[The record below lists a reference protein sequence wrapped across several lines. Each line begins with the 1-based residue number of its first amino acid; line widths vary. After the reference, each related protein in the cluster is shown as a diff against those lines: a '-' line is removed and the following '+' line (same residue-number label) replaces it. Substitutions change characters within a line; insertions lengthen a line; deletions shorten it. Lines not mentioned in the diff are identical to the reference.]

1 VTGAASQMV
10 AAEAAR
16 PAGLVSSPAAGFWQR
31 VQNPHAEQALFHLD
45 LRRSLEL
52 HRRLAIGFVVFGLLL
67 AGAYVF
73 RNWPIYTAETL
84 VYVQPTPSAPMGPGV
99 SMHWPYNYD
108 PNTYESYIQQQ
119 ILSMTRPDV
128 LKNAL
133 GKLGSGWQKSGESEQ
148 DAIDRLGR
156 SVEATRVQNSY
167 QVSIVAHASNAQVAA
182 DMANAVAAAYIE
194 GTAYEQR
201 AGSEQRVSILR
212 DERERVK
219 KELADDR
226 SEQVALNAQLG
237 VAAIGAAAP
246 EHYDDDVA
254 GIHGQLVKARADHD
268 EAEARLEALAGK
280 DNSAALNAAAD
291 DIIATDS
298 GLSSLKTA
306 LDQRRAALVSQMA
319 NLTPNHPLYKQDAAE
334 LAKIDANIESATG
347 DMRAK
352 AAARVQE
359 KLEAD
364 LERTAGVESRLN
376 GELAQMTRQA
386 AGATPKLQRAADLAT
401 DIARLQER
409 YTALDEQLQN
419 QMIEDAAPERA
430 HVTNAAVPPTHP
442 AENGVLRNAGV
453 LFFGFSLLG
462 LMAAVTVHK
471 LDPHLYIASDV
482 EQVLGFAPMAMLP
495 DFREVSDA
503 VAEEHLLR
511 LSSTLEHE
519 RSLGHLK
526 SCIFTG
532 ATRGTGT
539 TTVANHVRTLLEG
552 IGKPAVLVDA
562 AGRTALGEVDAATR
576 SSRSLAV
583 LQQLSEPSLHNDA
596 LVITDAAP
604 LTLSAETE
612 YLARNADSAIV
623 VMESGVTTRAEL
635 RAVSAAL
642 QRLQIGTVGFV
653 LNRVR
658 LAKADA
664 GFRNSVRAVDQHLRT
679 QSRPAGDEPV
689 RTRRVE
695 FETTSIPS
703 PVAHEA
709 QVGFSQPEQ
718 APAVAIAEAPRSVA
732 PAPLPAPV
740 EETLFPAM
748 PTVAEAEKPWWLAD
762 PVLQAQKPVVE
773 AKHTAEPEPPAAYE
787 PAHFDDSLTATA
799 SRLSGLRN
807 IFRIDTLGAEPSAA
821 APPRQEFVAPPSFG
835 SPAYSQDWPVA
846 PAPSVPPASYS
857 AQPVAARPEP
867 QLEPVPAEVVPP
879 MPSSG
884 NTRQVTTVPE
894 FLPPRKTRPSRWESE
909 SGSNRDREDAMDD
922 VAILPSWRG
931 QYRRKN

>member
-1 VTGAASQMV
+1 MSGAANQMV
-10 AAEAAR
+10 AAETPR
-16 PAGLVSSPAAGFWQR
+16 PTGLASSPVAQFSHRAPNSQG
-31 VQNPHAEQALFHLD
+31 EQAIFHLD

-52 HRRLAIGFVVFGLLL
+52 HRRLAIGFVVFGVLL

-73 RNWPIYTAETL
+73 RNWPIYSAETL
-84 VYVQPTPSAPMGPGV
+84 VYVQPTPSAPMGAGV

-119 ILSMTRPDV
+119 ILSITRPDV

-148 DAIDRLGR
+148 DAIERLSH

-182 DMANAVAAAYIE
+182 DMANAVAAAYID
-194 GTAYEQR
+194 GTAHEQR

-212 DERERVK
+212 DERDRVK

-298 GLSSLKTA
+298 GLSSLKAA

-319 NLTPNHPLYKQDAAE
+319 NLTPNHPLYKQDAIE
-334 LAKIDANIESATG
+334 LAKIDANIESATR

-359 KLEAD
+359 KLQAD

-376 GELAQMTRQA
+376 GELAQTARQA
-386 AGATPKLQRAADLAT
+386 ASATPKLQRAADLAT
-401 DIARLQER
+401 DIGRLQER
-409 YTALDEQLQN
+409 YNALDEQLQN

-430 HVTNAAVPPTHP
+430 HVTNAAVPPSHP
-442 AENGVLRNAGV
+442 SENGVIRNAGI
-453 LFFGFSLLG
+453 LLFGFSLLG
-462 LMAAVTVHK
+462 LMAAVTAHN

-495 DFREVSDA
+495 DFHEVSDA

-519 RSLGHLK
+519 HSLGHLK

-532 ATRGTGT
+532 ATRGSGT
-539 TTVANHVRTLLEG
+539 TTVANQVCAVLEG

-562 AGRTALGEVDAATR
+562 AGRSGMGREDVAAR

-583 LQQLSEPSLHNDA
+583 LQQLSEPSLHNES

-623 VMESGVTTRAEL
+623 VVESGVTTRAEL
-635 RAVSAAL
+635 RAVAAAL

-653 LNRVR
+653 LNRVQ

-679 QSRPAGDEPV
+679 QTRAAVDEPV

-695 FETTSIPS
+695 FETTPLPS

-709 QVGFSQPEQ
+709 QVGYSQPEPS
-718 APAVAIAEAPRSVA
+718 PAVAAAEAPRSVA

-740 EETLFPAM
+740 EETLFPAT
-748 PTVAEAEKPWWLAD
+748 PTVAETEMPWWLAD
-762 PVLQAQKPVVE
+762 PVLQAQKPV
-773 AKHTAEPEPPAAYE
+773 AAPMRTAEPEPPAAYE
-787 PAHFDDSLTATA
+787 PEHFDDSVTATA

-807 IFRIDTLGAEPSAA
+807 IFRINTPGPEPSA
-821 APPRQEFVAPPSFG
+821 PMSPRQEFVAPPIFG
-835 SPAYSQDWPVA
+835 SQMYTQDWPVA
-846 PAPSVPPASYS
+846 PAAEVSAASYS
-857 AQPVAARPEP
+857 APPVAAYPEP
-867 QLEPVPAEVVPP
+867 RVEPVPAEVVPA

-894 FLPPRKTRPSRWESE
+894 FLPPRKTRPSRWESDG
-909 SGSNRDREDAMDD
+909 GSNRDREDAMDD
-922 VAILPSWRG
+922 VEILPSWRG
-931 QYRRKN
+931 QYRRRS